1 MKSISLT
8 SLVFLAVF
16 GARGQGLDLETCLK
30 MADTANLAIRNARL
44 DVSANNEQVDAY
56 MSARLPKITASG
68 DYKYNAILPGQLVPA
83 EFFGGAPGTYATVQ
97 FGVPYNLSNTVQLSQ
112 VIYNPQVNYGLTA
125 LKINSKVL
133 DIQQNM
139 KEQEIK
145 QQVASTYFS
154 LQAVNKQLGF
164 IAGNIISMD
173 KLVANMEA
181 MKAQDLV
188 VQTEVDKLKISRL
201 NLTNA
206 QQTLQATK
214 AQLESYLKVLIGMKE
229 DEKFEL
235 APDTMVEKS
244 ILVDNE
250 TIVRPELELL
260 EAQKEL
266 NRAEYSG
273 TRMAYLPSLSF
284 YAAYNYTYNIQ
295 PKDDVRAGI
304 ESAFLGLRL
313 DWTLFD
319 GLEKRNKLQVN
330 AINYERLNNQQAYVE
345 QQLTLA
351 TENAKRQIQIQANS
365 LEIAKEQLVLA
376 QRVYDQTAAQFDQ
389 ETVSSNDL
397 ITADNSLQD
406 AQTKVVSAYVQLRQA
421 ELDYLKSIGNIK

>member
-8 SLVFLAVF
+8 SLVFLAAF
-16 GARGQGLDLETCLK
+16 GARGQGLDLETCIK

-44 DVSANNEQVDAY
+44 DVSANSEQVQAY
-56 MSARLPKITASG
+56 MSARLPKITATG
-68 DYKYNAILPGQLVPA
+68 DYKYNAVLPGQLVPA
-83 EFFGGAPGTYATVQ
+83 EIFGGAPGTYATVQ
-97 FGVPYNLSNTVQLSQ
+97 FGVPYNLSNTVQLNQ

-173 KLVANMEA
+173 KLIANMEA
-181 MKAQDLV
+181 MNKQELV
-188 VQTEVDKLKISRL
+188 IRTEVDKLKISRL
-201 NLTNA
+201 NLANS
-206 QQTLQATK
+206 QQTLEATK
-214 AQLESYLKVLIGMKE
+214 LQLESYLKVLIGMR
-229 DEKFEL
+229 DEEKLEL

-250 TIVRPELELL
+250 SITRPELELI

-266 NRAEYSG
+266 NRAERSG
-273 TRMAYLPSLSF
+273 TNMSYLPSLSF
-284 YAAYNYTYNIQ
+284 YAAYNYTYNMK
-295 PKDDVRAGI
+295 PDEDVRAGI
-304 ESAFLGLRL
+304 QSAFLGLRL

-319 GLEKRNKLQVN
+319 GLEKHNKQQVN
-330 AINYERLNNQQAYVE
+330 AINYERLNNQQVYLE
-345 QQLTLA
+345 QQLNMA
-351 TENAKRQIQIQANS
+351 TENAKRQIQIQVTS

-376 QRVYDQTAAQFDQ
+376 QRVYDQTAAQFKE
-389 ETVSSNDL
+389 ETVSSNDM

-421 ELDYLKSIGNIK
+421 ELAYLKSIGNIK